1 MSMPL
6 RPGDPTRLGPY
17 GLIARLGQGGMGSVF
32 LGRAPDD
39 RLVAVKVVRPEFAD
53 DPEFRGRFRSE
64 VSRARQVPPFSTA
77 AVLDAAPDHDPP
89 YLVVEYVDGPS
100 LTALVREQGPLTG
113 AALQSVAVGVATALT
128 AIHGAGVIHRDLKP
142 GNVLFALGG
151 IKVIDFGIARAFEAT
166 SRHTSTDQMVGTVA
180 YMAPERLDPAFGAE
194 VTTAVDV
201 FAWGAVVTYAAT
213 GHTPFT
219 GESPTVTAM
228 RILTQPPDTSGVPEP
243 LRSVVERTLVKYPEQ
258 RPSARELLDL
268 LLATQ
273 SGAVRPVAV
282 PAPPDDVVVDAPTSV
297 PAPHRRPGHLVRRW
311 AVAGAALVVL
321 AVAGL
326 VGGHM
331 LNANRTTG
339 ATATPPP
346 SAQAPVDP
354 LTAILAGD
362 RRFSLQLGDSRR
374 FFMLEDGNAELDLSD
389 GTGSRSQ
396 FVLKPVGVDYMI
408 QSLTNEG
415 YASAPICLGVKI
427 DPEEPGTAPLVAT
440 ACTPTKATLF
450 SLGEAGR
457 DADGRPAY
465 TIGNAYG
472 FLLWDAEAKRSDVD
486 EVGEARYADKYTFV
500 DRGEPPAAAA
510 TSAPGSPEPAA
521 VTKPPASSTS
531 GPKLVDAD
539 VSMLKNY
546 AIDLGKPVVI
556 TLTGDSGGD
565 YHLRS
570 HPDGSVDLT
579 GTGVTESTRMTIK
592 PAQVRKRSEAN
603 QNQVQIV
610 ATPKVPAAGAP
621 ACLTDVRETVLRM
634 EPCRAGEATQAWKLT
649 PAGDSGL
656 FEIKGAHTALRS
668 ETGSLL
674 KEGGW
679 SAFQTIAVAP

>member
-6 RPGDPTRLGPY
+6 RPGDPTRLGAY
-17 GLIARLGQGGMGSVF
+17 ELLGRLGQGGMGSVF
-32 LGRAPDD
+32 VARAPDE
-39 RLVAVKVVRPEFAD
+39 RLVAIKVIRPEFAD

-100 LTALVREQGPLTG
+100 LTAYVGERGPLSG
-113 AALQSVAVGVATALT
+113 AALQGVAVGVATALT

-213 GHTPFT
+213 SHTPFA

-243 LRSVVERTLVKYPEQ
+243 LRSVVEAALAKYPQ
-258 RPSARELLDL
+258 DRPTARELLDL
-268 LLATQ
+268 LLDGPARA
-273 SGAVRPVAV
+273 GFR
-282 PAPPDDVVVDAPTSV
+282 PAPAATPPMPAPDDVVED
-297 PAPHRRPGHLVRRW
+297 PAPHRRPGSRVRRW
-311 AVAGAALVVL
+311 AVAGVVL
-321 AVAGL
+321 ATLLTAGL
-326 VGGHM
+326 IGGH
-331 LNANRTTG
+331 LLSANQATG
-339 ATATPPP
+339 STGPAVSSGPAP
-346 SAQAPVDP
+346 APVDP

-362 RRFSLQLGDSRR
+362 RRFSLQLGETGR
-374 FFMLEDGNAELDLSD
+374 FFMLEDAPAEVELSD

-396 FVLKPVGVDYMI
+396 FVLEPVGVDYMI

-415 YASAPICLGVKI
+415 YAGPPVCLGVKI
-427 DPEEPGTAPLVAT
+427 DPSVTISPLVGT
-440 ACTPTKATLF
+440 TCTPTKATLF
-450 SLGEAGR
+450 SLVEAGR
-457 DADGRPAY
+457 DAAGRPAY
-465 TIGNAYG
+465 SFGNAYG
-472 FLLWDAEAKRSDVD
+472 FVLWDDRAKRSTVEETGD
-486 EVGEARYADKYTFV
+486 ARYADRFTFV
-500 DRGEPPAAAA
+500 DRGEPPASASPKPSTASEPKPTTAAP
-510 TSAPGSPEPAA
+510 T
-521 VTKPPASSTS
+521 

-539 VSMLKNY
+539 VSGLKN
-546 AIDLGKPVVI
+546 LGVALGVPVVI
-556 TLTGDSGGD
+556 TLTADAGGSH
-565 YHLRS
+565 HLRS

-579 GTGVTESTRMTIK
+579 GTGVTESTRMTMK
-592 PAQVRKRSEAN
+592 PARVRKRSDAN
-603 QNQVQIV
+603 ENQVQIV

-634 EPCRAGEATQAWKLT
+634 QPCRPGDATQAWKLT

-656 FEIKGAHTALRS
+656 FEVQGAHTVLRS
-668 ETGSLL
+668 EDGSLL

-679 SAFQTIAVAP
+679 SAFDAIAVA